1 MEANTSVDMF
11 SKVLENQLLQTTKLV
26 EEHLDSEIQKLD
38 QMDEDELE
46 RLKEKR
52 LEALRKAQQQ
62 KQWKFNGATI
72 SEPKEIWNKLHK
84 AGKEN
89 YP

>member
-1 MEANTSVDMF
+1 M
-11 SKVLENQLLQTTKLV
+11 

-62 KQWKFNGATI
+62 KQEWLSKGHGEYREIPSERDFFKKSRRVKKWFAI
-72 SEPKEIWNKLHK
+72 STETPHSGVK
-84 AGKEN
+84 
-89 YP
+89 Y